1 MNVPQ
6 PSTAQPAQKKAA
18 VPPSTEQRA
27 SNQQEK
33 KKEKPPNSKSPYRE
47 FMPALPAPRRT
58 SPASDPGRP
67 DWQSRAAPQDMKPRS
82 ETTRPAAQRSPLA
95 HRHHHH
101 HHMPRTESSVYM
113 RGWMIDYQRAVS
125 CLQDPLIVAQ
135 ERSRRKRA
143 EPKKTSCF
151 MVSRYLSSPCNNL
164 VMHKCRVPSIQ
175 T

>member
-27 SNQQEK
+27 SNQHK
-33 KKEKPPNSKSPYRE
+33 KKKKISKIPNPHTANSCLP
-47 FMPALPAPRRT
+47 FPLPAAHPPPRIQAV
-58 SPASDPGRP
+58 PIGRAEQP
-67 DWQSRAAPQDMKPRS
+67 PQDMKPRS